1 MPSSEKKQPPSLEET
16 IARRGNVER
25 RIMAA
30 VAHLPVEQ
38 QLSTVMSWVSI
49 DDLENAA
56 ITICYDP
63 DAL

>member
-1 MPSSEKKQPPSLEET
+1 MQ
-16 IARRGNVER
+16 
-25 RIMAA
+25 A

-63 DAL
+63 DAPQV